1 MMPRTRLLVLIP
13 ARNEARTIS
22 HVVAGCRDQG
32 ATVWVLDDASED
44 ATASL
49 ARVAGA
55 EVKRYGSSA
64 LGKTAILRAALD
76 ELHRRS
82 DLDPYQWLA
91 TMDGDGQHDPADLP
105 RFVSQLQSA
114 DMVVG
119 NRLNDARQMPF
130 LRRWTNRGM
139 SALLAWLYGGKVT
152 DTQCGF
158 RLIRRSALGLWLPRG
173 RRFEFETEIHVA
185 ARTRRWRV
193 QQVPIA
199 AIYRDEQSGI
209 FWPVDAL
216 RFARCLW

>member
-1 MMPRTRLLVLIP
+1 MISLTRLLVLIP

-22 HVVAGCRDQG
+22 AVVSGCLNQG
-32 ATVWVLDDASED
+32 AMVWVLDDASED

-49 ARVAGA
+49 AQVAGA
-55 EVKRYGSSA
+55 EVKRYAPTA
-64 LGKTAILRAALD
+64 LGKTAILREALH
-76 ELHRRS
+76 ELQQRP
-82 DLDPYQWLA
+82 DLAPYQWLA
-91 TMDGDGQHDPADLP
+91 TMDGDGQHDPAELP
-105 RFVSQLQSA
+105 RFGAQLKHA

-119 NRLNDARQMPF
+119 NRLQDARKMPL

-139 SALLAWLYGGKVT
+139 SALLAWLYGGDVA

-173 RRFEFETEIHVA
+173 RRFEFETEVHVA
-185 ARTRRWRV
+185 ARTRNWRIR
-193 QQVPIA
+193 QVAIE

>member
-1 MMPRTRLLVLIP
+1 MISLSRLLVLIP
-13 ARNEARTIS
+13 ARNEARTIA
-22 HVVAGCRDQG
+22 HVVAGCRSQG

-55 EVKRYGSSA
+55 EVKQYAAQA
-64 LGKTAILRAALD
+64 LGKTAILREAMR
-76 ELHRRS
+76 ELQGRS
-82 DLDPYQWLA
+82 DLDAFQWLA
-91 TMDGDGQHDPADLP
+91 MMDGDGQHDPADLP
-105 RFVSQLQSA
+105 RFGAQLEGA

-119 NRLNDARQMPF
+119 NRLHDAQHMPF

-139 SALLAWLYGGKVT
+139 SALLAWLYGGEVS

-158 RLIRRSALGLWLPRG
+158 RLLRRSVLGVWLPRG
-173 RRFEFETEIHVA
+173 RRFEFETEVHVA
-185 ARTRRWRV
+185 ARTRQWRIR
-193 QQVPIA
+193 QVAIA

>member
-1 MMPRTRLLVLIP
+1 MMLPTRLLVLIP
-13 ARNEARTIS
+13 ARNEARTIAR
-22 HVVAGCRDQG
+22 VVSECRRQG

-55 EVKRYGSSA
+55 EVKRYADQA
-64 LGKTAILRAALD
+64 LGKTAILRAAMQ
-76 ELHRRS
+76 ELQERS

-91 TMDGDGQHDPADLP
+91 TMDGDGQHDPSDLP
-105 RFVSQLQSA
+105 RFCAQLDQA
-114 DMVVG
+114 DLVVG
-119 NRLNDARQMPF
+119 NRLNDARHMPF

-139 SALLAWLYGGKVT
+139 SALLAWLYGGELS

-185 ARTRRWRV
+185 ARTRQWRMR
-193 QQVPIA
+193 QVPIA